1 MKQDQSIPPLI
12 LPVIVFSQF
21 AGTSLWFAGN
31 AIVVD
36 LKQAYGLIHL
46 STGIITSSIQLG
58 FIAGTLIFAFF
69 SISDKYSPRKLFF
82 LSSLLGAL
90 SNLLLLNTSLGATF
104 ILPIRFLTGFFL
116 AGIYPIGMKI
126 AAGWYNHKLGNALGL
141 LVGALVLGTAFPHL
155 IKSFGDS
162 MPWETVI
169 ILVSLLSFSGGILM
183 YLMVPDGP
191 HIKSGTKFDIHAI
204 PKAFRIKEFRAAAMG
219 YFGHM
224 WELYTFWAF
233 VPFLLLHH
241 QNGQVSGSNLPLWAF
256 LIIAAGAIGCVAGG
270 WLSIKAGN
278 ARVAFVQL
286 LISGLCCVVS
296 PLILD
301 APPLVFYSFLIR
313 PM

>member
-1 MKQDQSIPPLI
+1 MNQDQNIPPGSSS
-12 LPVIVFSQF
+12 FSAHF
-21 AGTSLWFAGN
+21 WELY
-31 AIVVD
+31 
-36 LKQAYGLIHL
+36 L
-46 STGIITSSIQLG
+46 
-58 FIAGTLIFAFF
+58 
-69 SISDKYSPRKLFF
+69 
-82 LSSLLGAL
+82 
-90 SNLLLLNTSLGATF
+90 
-104 ILPIRFLTGFFL
+104 
-116 AGIYPIGMKI
+116 IGMKI

-301 APPLVFYSFLIR
+301 APPLVFYSFLILWGITVVGDSPQFSAINAR
-313 PM
+313 TAPRELVGTGLTIVNSIGFTITIVSL